1 METASVESVKFDE
14 ISKEVNRVM
23 PKTIYEKLS
32 LIQLELKAPKSQFN
46 RFGNY
51 YYRSCEDIL
60 EAVKPLCN
68 KNEATLTI
76 GDEIVCIEGRHYVKA
91 TAVLIDWE
99 TGKNVRNVAY
109 ARESA
114 TKKGMDDSQVT
125 GSTSTYARK
134 YALNGLFNID
144 DTKDNDTSEL
154 KQETDTKTQKAAK
167 ESLESSIKE
176 VRERQRELE
185 GLGAD
190 IRSEKIKQWM
200 YEHTGYQDQN
210 VDLQDE
216 VKNRKLI
223 NAYDTLI
230 AGKEKQIKEA
240 VNANATQA

>member
-144 DTKDNDTSEL
+144 DTEDNDTSEL
-154 KQETDTKTQKAAK
+154 KQEKDERAQKAKQDSLK
-167 ESLESSIKE
+167 ESIEAVN
-176 VRERQRELE
+176 VRKRKLDELDI
-185 GLGAD
+185 D
-190 IRSEKIKQWM
+190 IRDESIMQWM
-200 YEHTGYQDQN
+200 YDKTGYTDQN

-216 VKNRKLI
+216 MKNRKLI
-223 NAYDTLI
+223 NAYDILI
-230 AGKEKQIKEA
+230 AGKEKQIKESA
-240 VNANATQA
+240 NANTSQA